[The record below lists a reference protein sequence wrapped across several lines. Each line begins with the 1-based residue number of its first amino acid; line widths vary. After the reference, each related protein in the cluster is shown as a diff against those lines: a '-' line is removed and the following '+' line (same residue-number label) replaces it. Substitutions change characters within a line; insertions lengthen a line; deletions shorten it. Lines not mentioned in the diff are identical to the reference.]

1 VALLFERGRH
11 RLSVEGGLAGAL
23 EDFKQILKFEPEN
36 LEALRELAQATTAAG
51 EAAAASGWLE
61 RYLLA
66 LDAAAARGTLGV
78 DPGEASEAI
87 RGARLALASSYAA
100 RGDVARAVAT
110 LRRAAD
116 VSAADPRPLDHLA
129 EVLSAVGDVAGAV
142 EALEAAAARVSEPS
156 GKASRWI
163 RIGEILRDR
172 AADAAGSAA
181 AFRQAADLEPLG
193 HGVALLTGL
202 YDAGQDARGALQIV
216 EREIADLRQ
225 ALAANPLDASR
236 LARLAEWLVEAR
248 RRGGTNGGD
257 GAVASVHALATG
269 APVWRDHSAAP
280 AVPQQARAL
289 LASLADPD
297 AGGFAAEIWPHLSE
311 VAEALFPPPASEP
324 LLAALEARLA
334 WLRPVAAALEIPRL
348 DLLARASAGPLC
360 TPVDRTPP
368 ALLVDAKGAPE
379 DLAFWTSRAL
389 ALLALRAGALD
400 RKPAADLA
408 PLFSCAAVLAGGTV
422 PKRLPKPGDAMLR
435 EVSRL
440 LSRKDRKAL
449 ALQASRFGF
458 EPLDLDAWR
467 AAVLRVADR
476 FALLVIDDPARAAVA
491 RAGGV
496 AAVAGDA
503 AARELLAFAL
513 SETYV
518 NVRRATGRGERT

>member
-1 VALLFERGRH
+1 
-11 RLSVEGGLAGAL
+11 VEGGLAGAL

-181 AFRQAADLEPLG
+181 AFRQAADLDPLG